1 MSRLLRELKHI
12 QETLQLLSVMSND
25 HRFDEVYK
33 NDTEGGIR
41 NMCDVL
47 DRIELKGRQEGLQE
61 GKIEA
66 KKEIAISLAG
76 RVELLPAFVLF

>member
-1 MSRLLRELKHI
+1 
-12 QETLQLLSVMSND
+12 
-25 HRFDEVYK
+25 
-33 NDTEGGIR
+33 
-41 NMCDVL
+41 MCDVL

-66 KKEIAISLAG
+66 KKEIAISLVG